1 MFRWNECANFVRTIL
16 CQAFDDCAGLASHFR
31 LLEIFGGMLN
41 RPLISKHFEKKYDDL
56 LVAYKTDLNNVYE
69 IFVAEK
75 DKPPAHPNM
84 APVTGAV
91 AWTHEL
97 KDRVTK
103 TVERLLAINQNIMA
117 SDEGKLVKA
126 KQDEVYAALEAFE
139 LDHFNQW
146 AGSII
151 DESEANLAKPL
162 LIRDANGLLQVNFD
176 PKVVALLREVKY
188 FEALAIK
195 VPEKAHAI
203 FAKSD
208 TFRSHI
214 LSLEH
219 IVKQYNAF
227 RTNVLPVEAPLI
239 AEKLADIDRRCE
251 RVCLLSLSLYLIF
264 RPFPN

>member
-1 MFRWNECANFVRTIL
+1 M
-16 CQAFDDCAGLASHFR
+16 
-31 LLEIFGGMLN
+31 
-41 RPLISKHFEKKYDDL
+41 HFEKKYDTL
-56 LVAYKTDLNNVYE
+56 LASYKTDLDDVHRV
-69 IFVAEK
+69 FLAEK
-75 DKPPAHPNM
+75 DRPPAHPNM

-97 KDRVTK
+97 KDRIAK
-103 TVERLLAINQNIMA
+103 TVERLIAINSNIL
-117 SDEGKLVKA
+117 STDEGKMVKA
-126 KQDEVYAALEAFE
+126 KQDEVNASLEAYEVTLF
-139 LDHFNQW
+139 DQW

-151 DESEANLAKPL
+151 DESESNLAKPL
-162 LIRDANGLLQVNFD
+162 LVRDEAGLLHVNFD

-188 FEALAIK
+188 FEALSIK

-208 TFRSHI
+208 TYRNHI

-239 AEKLADIDRRCE
+239 AAKLADIDRRCE
-251 RVCLLSLSLYLIF
+251 RVRFSELLSDPPGDF
-264 RPFPN
+264 RTELAQRHYRRVHQGNEHRCSQLDQRYASHQEPH